1 MKIIKNE
8 ALIKRNGKIGQYTS
22 LAGVIVLAAGM
33 FITIKRADLF
43 NYALISL
50 LVGFILTQVSIYLGN
65 RYGRS
70 PRPDESLDAGL
81 KGLPGDFTIYHFTTP
96 VPHLLVGP
104 AGIWTLVPF
113 RQAGKVTYRGGRWK
127 MGGGGFMQS
136 YMRFFGQESLG
147 RPEAEA
153 ESEISAVK
161 KELSHHMQEDQIPP
175 IHAML
180 VFTNEAVEIEAA
192 DSPLPALRLKQIKD
206 FMRQK
211 AKENFLESADMQR
224 VKSALENPG

>member
-33 FITIKRADLF
+33 FLTLKRADLF

-104 AGIWTLVPF
+104 AGLWVLLPF
-113 RQAGKVTYRGGRWK
+113 RQAGKVTYRGNRWK
-127 MGGGGFMQS
+127 MAGGGFMQG
-136 YMRFFGQESLG
+136 YMRFFGQEGIG
-147 RPEAEA
+147 RPEAEVEA
-153 ESEISAVK
+153 EVRAVQ
-161 KELSHHMQEDQIPP
+161 KELSRHLEEDQIPP
-175 IHAML
+175 VNAML
-180 VFTNEAVEIEAA
+180 VFTNENVEIEAS
-192 DSPLPALRLKQIKD
+192 DSPLPAFRLKQIKD

-211 AKENFLESADMQR
+211 AKENLLTAEAIQR
-224 VKSALENPG
+224 VKSVFE